1 MLAILI
7 SGSHQWRATHSLVTC
22 LAILI
27 NDFDLLKHL
36 RVTHSLDVCSVIFVN
51 GSNILKH

>member
-22 LAILI
+22 SAIL

-36 RVTHSLDVCSVIFVN
+36 RVTHSLDVCSVIFVK